1 MPPVALPKGFAP
13 AIVTPVSV
21 GRGSRVSIGVA
32 GLVAIALVSANAAA
46 AVGVNA
52 AATKKKPPVSFSKA
66 RVQSDG
72 LLTPGQLE
80 TVFISRLPPRAGF
93 KLGIE
98 PPPTTL
104 QCGELYFCNIVRV
117 FPEPGTPLFRSTGK
131 GTVFAT
137 FVMPSG
143 YTLQSDPFDK
153 RTRQMVTWMNGQAVH
168 INVFAVKTTRKERRI
183 AFGFG
188 RAVVQVP

>member
-1 MPPVALPKGFAP
+1 MAVAAVL
-13 AIVTPVSV
+13 AIGLGTPSD
-21 GRGSRVSIGVA
+21 A
-32 GLVAIALVSANAAA
+32 GAAA
-46 AVGVNA
+46 
-52 AATKKKPPVSFSKA
+52 KKRKPPVSFSKA

-72 LLTPGQLE
+72 LLLPGQLE
-80 TVFISRLPPRAGF
+80 TVFISRLPPRADF

-98 PPPTTL
+98 PPPTTP
-104 QCGELYFCNIVRV
+104 QCGEFYFCNIVRV
-117 FPEPGTPLFRSTGK
+117 FPAAGTLAFHSTGK
-131 GTVFAT
+131 GTAFAT

-168 INVFAVKTTRKERRI
+168 INTFSVKTTRKERRI